1 MPKQK
6 NTLDAVRI
14 ALARPAAE
22 ELWRISSDEECR
34 RCKARGPNLSGERT
48 ERSCSPLPGI
58 MPLFSG
64 ALLVSALF
72 VFEEKEDKK

>member
-48 ERSCSPLPGI
+48 ERALPLYGLAFVFRSAAFVSAF
-58 MPLFSG
+58 LFSD
-64 ALLVSALF
+64 
-72 VFEEKEDKK
+72 KEVIL